1 MPGGRPSKYDP
12 TWMPAKAYQV
22 CREGEAGG
30 TLPELA
36 EALGVHVD
44 TISHWLALGKNPKSP
59 FHAFS
64 ESIKEGRS
72 FSDDKPEASLYKRA
86 NGFEYEETE
95 VVTEFQRGTDGQL
108 KPVPAKM
115 IKRKKYFPP
124 DVAAAFIWLKNRR
137 PDRWSDKPTP
147 KPNEEQSKGFVEALQ
162 AAGDQLWGELEE

>member
-1 MPGGRPSKYDP
+1 
-12 TWMPAKAYQV
+12 MPAKAYQV

-30 TLPELA
+30 TLLELS
-36 EALGVHVD
+36 EALGVD
-44 TISHWLALGKNPKSP
+44 IATITRWQKLGQNTKSQ
-59 FHAFS
+59 FHAFCTA
-64 ESIKEGRS
+64 IKEGRA

-108 KPVPAKM
+108 KPVPVKM
-115 IKRKKYFPP
+115 IKRKKYYPP

-147 KPNEEQSKGFVEALQ
+147 KPNEEQSKGFVDALQ